1 MNTMIERQ
9 STEYLKERQMNELLN
24 WGWDN
29 DIQEYREAVDIIAH
43 EVKKRATLKIR
54 MQYLLEAL
62 WIGTEFSRV
71 PTNFDALKKVS
82 TETIRPAKR
91 HWKTLTGSITN
102 STTETMHRKSIAA

>member
-71 PTNFDALKKVS
+71 PTNFDALKKGLNGNDS
-82 TETIRPAKR
+82 T
-91 HWKTLTGSITN
+91 
-102 STTETMHRKSIAA
+102 RKAALEDFDRLY